1 MAGNRKI
8 GISDINIYIPRP
20 KLELDVLIRRRSEN
34 NPRLARHLDRA
45 LRVTGQKTIR
55 FTEVWEDS
63 ATLAAQAAYGLLKN
77 KDPLALG
84 KLRHLVVGTES
95 GLDHSKPLSAF
106 VQGMLQRSG
115 LEIPESLSSFQV
127 QHACAGATLS
137 LLSVGSLL
145 AMSNRPAESGLVIAT
160 DVAHYETET
169 TAEVT
174 QGAGSV
180 ALLLESAP
188 RLLELDLSTIG
199 MCSRDVDDFFRPLGS
214 ATAKVKGRYSMEQY
228 WANLE
233 EAFLD
238 HARRIGGQ
246 PSEVLEST
254 DFFVLHTPF
263 HNMPESAMNVLLKR
277 HLNLEEE
284 QARAFLDKRGFFTGV
299 APLARVGNIY
309 SGSMY
314 FFLASLLN
322 DRFNEM
328 GEKIAGRR
336 MLLASYGSGNTMIV
350 YSARVAEGAPEVIR
364 RWDFDRIFRSARD
377 AEFSEYLRWTE
388 GVHDRSA
395 YENLLKDVAVPA
407 ESFYLSGIRE
417 DGYREYA
424 FAADL
429 RDWISQR
436 EAPVDMRRRVPIL
449 R

>member
-1 MAGNRKI
+1 MGNRKI
-8 GISDINIYIPRP
+8 GISDINIYVPRS
-20 KLELDVLIRRRSEN
+20 KLELEVLIKKRSED

-55 FTEVWEDS
+55 FTDVWEDP
-63 ATLAAQAAYGLLKN
+63 ATMAAQSAYGLLKD
-77 KDPLALG
+77 KDPVILAN
-84 KLRHLVVGTES
+84 LRHLVVGTES

-106 VQGMLQRSG
+106 VQGMLQGSG
-115 LEIPESLSSFQV
+115 QEIPESLSSFQV

-137 LLSVGSLL
+137 LISVGGLL
-145 AMSNRPAESGLVIAT
+145 GMSNRSAESGLVIAT
-160 DVAHYETET
+160 DIAHYETKT

-180 ALLLESAP
+180 ALLVETSP
-188 RLLELDLSTIG
+188 RLLELDLSTVG
-199 MCSRDVDDFFRPLGS
+199 LCSRDVDDFFRPLGS

-238 HARRIGGQ
+238 HAQRIGEL
-246 PSEVLEST
+246 PSKALEAT

-263 HNMPESAMNVLLKR
+263 RNMPESAMNVLLRR
-277 HLNLEEE
+277 HLNLDEE
-284 QARAFLDKRGFFTGV
+284 QIRAFLEKRGFYRGV
-299 APLARVGNIY
+299 DPLARIGNIY

-322 DRFNEM
+322 DRFKEM
-328 GEKIAGRR
+328 GDKIVGKR

-364 RWDFDRIFRSARD
+364 GWEFDRIFDSAQD
-377 AEFSEYLRWTE
+377 ADFAAYQRWTE
-388 GVHDRSA
+388 GLHGREE
-395 YENLLKDVAVPA
+395 YENLLKDVAVPP

-424 FAADL
+424 FAADV

-436 EAPVDMRRRVPIL
+436 EASVDMRRRVPIL

>member
-1 MAGNRKI
+1 MGNKKI
-8 GISDINIYIPRP
+8 GISDISIYVPP
-20 KLELDVLIRRRSEN
+20 AKLELAVLIEKRSED

-45 LRVTGQKTIR
+45 LRVTGQQTIR
-55 FTEVWEDS
+55 FTDVWEDS
-63 ATLAAQAAYGLLKN
+63 ATMAAQAAYGLLKG
-77 KDPLALG
+77 KDPVTLSN
-84 KLRHLVVGTES
+84 LRHLVVGTES

-115 LEIPESLSSFQV
+115 LEIPDFLSSFQV

-137 LLSVGSLL
+137 LLSVGGLL
-145 AMSNRPAESGLVIAT
+145 GMSNRSAESGLVIAT
-160 DVAHYETET
+160 DIAHYETET

-180 ALLLESAP
+180 ALLVETAP

-238 HARRIGGQ
+238 HAQRIGEL
-246 PSEVLEST
+246 PSEALEAT

-263 HNMPESAMNVLLKR
+263 RNMPESAMNVLLQR
-277 HLNLEEE
+277 HLKLEEDQIRE
-284 QARAFLDKRGFFTGV
+284 FLEKRGFYRGV
-299 APLARVGNIY
+299 DPLARIGNIY
-309 SGSMY
+309 TGSMY

-322 DRFNEM
+322 DRFEEM
-328 GEKIAGRR
+328 GDKIVGKR

-364 RWDFDRIFRSARD
+364 RWDFDRIFQSARD
-377 AEFSEYLRWTE
+377 ADFSEYKRWAE
-388 GVHDRSA
+388 GVHGRQH
-395 YENLLKDVAVPA
+395 YENLLKDVAVPP

-424 FAADL
+424 FAADV

-436 EAPVDMRRRVPIL
+436 EASVDLRRRVPIL